1 MAQSKTSTGKLL
13 IDDLES
19 LKWLLNR
26 PIGNL
31 CFSHKNLNQ
40 QKKFYEKNTIPKLD
54 LSVEELQF
62 LGLALRTLTI

>member
-31 CFSHKNLNQ
+31 CFSNKNLNQ

-62 LGLALRTLTI
+62 LGLALRSLTT